1 MRRQSNVALT
11 VAFIGGLGEVGKN
24 LMVFGHGQDLLVI
37 DCGITFPRDEDP
49 GVDVVL
55 PDFTYLLE
63 NRDRL
68 RGLVITHG
76 HEDHLGG
83 VPYLLK
89 EVQVPI
95 YGPGLAL
102 GLLED
107 KLREQGVKL
116 PRGSRTI
123 TPGEKVRVGSFD
135 VEAFRVN
142 HSIADTVGLAID
154 SPAGLI
160 VHSGDFKFDQTPVDG
175 NVADLQRLAGYAERG
190 VLALFSDSTNAD
202 RPGFTPSEK
211 TVGRVLDDICQNA
224 PGRIVVTTF
233 ASNVHRVQQLLW
245 AARRAGRQ
253 VALVGRSLERTVEV
267 ASRLGYLEVPEDTV
281 VDLDVANR
289 LTAREVV
296 LLTTG
301 SQGEPLSALSR
312 MANGEFRRAEVRRG
326 DTVVIAATPVP
337 GNERLVA
344 RTIDQLFR
352 RGAEVVYEAHR
363 GVHVSGHASREE
375 LKLMINLV
383 RPRFFVPVHG
393 HYRLLVRHAELAR
406 EVGMAEEDVV
416 VVENGAVLEFTP
428 ERVRETGRVPAD
440 NVMVDGL
447 GDVGSIVLRDRHQLA
462 QEGVMV
468 IFLVLDRQA
477 GAIVA
482 GPDIVS
488 RGFVYTRESEEL
500 LGEARQKVSE
510 ALARLGPGRLGDW
523 PTVKSAI
530 RDTLGR
536 FLQERVGRKPMLL
549 PLILEVGDQVAMV
562 RASGGKPRQ

>member
-1 MRRQSNVALT
+1 MRKPSSVALT

-24 LMVFGHGQDLLVI
+24 LMVFGHGQDLLIV

-89 EVQVPI
+89 DLQVPI

-154 SPAGLI
+154 SPAGLV

-211 TVGRVLDDICQNA
+211 TVGRVLDEICQNA

-267 ASRLGYLEVPEDTV
+267 SSRLGYLEVPEGTL
-281 VDLDVANR
+281 VDLEVANR
-289 LTAREVV
+289 LSAREVV

-301 SQGEPLSALSR
+301 SQGEPLSALAR

-416 VVENGAVLEFTP
+416 VVENGAVLEFTA
-428 ERVRETGRVPAD
+428 EGVRETGRVPAD

-468 IFLVLDRQA
+468 VFLVLDRQA
-477 GAIVA
+477 GTIVA

-488 RGFVYTRESEEL
+488 RGFVYMRESEEL
-500 LGEARQKVSE
+500 LGEARQKVAE
-510 ALARLGPGRLGDW
+510 ALARLGAGRLGDW
-523 PTVKSAI
+523 PTVKGVI
-530 RDTLGR
+530 KDTLGR
-536 FLQERVGRKPMLL
+536 FLQERVGRKPVLL
-549 PLILEVGDQVAMV
+549 PLILEVGDHMIPV
-562 RASGGKPRQ
+562 RTGGGKARR